1 MFNLDR
7 WQEIL
12 DTLWRNKLRSALTA
26 FSMAWGIFMLVLLL
40 GLGNGLSNGV
50 QQGFADDAT
59 NSVWIFTGTTSKPH
73 QGMPLG
79 RRVVLA
85 NRDIDRAD
93 RVPEIDHLTGRFSI
107 SNAAGV
113 DPKVSAGN
121 KVQSFDVRAVHPDHL
136 YLERSVMVYGRFLN
150 EPDLQQR
157 AKVAVVGV
165 DVAKFLYDEEAVVGR
180 WLQIGGV
187 AYQVVGVF
195 TDEGGEGERA
205 KVYIPISTAQSAYS
219 GGDRVNAMLFTVGDS
234 TVAETEQ
241 IIEGVRAQLAESH
254 KFDPQDKQ
262 ALRIRNNVEGF
273 QRFQGIFSMI
283 SLFVWVMGACTIV
296 AGVVGISNIMMIV
309 VRERTKEIGIRKAL
323 GAHPRHIIGSVV
335 QEAVALTAAAGYL
348 GLCSGVGLLALA
360 SSVIPKN
367 EMFADPSVDLG
378 VALAATAVLMIA
390 GTLAGLFPALAAA
403 KVNPIV
409 ALRDEG

>member
-1 MFNLDR
+1 MFNIDR

-12 DTLWRNKLRSALTA
+12 DTLWRNKLRSMLTA

-73 QGMPLG
+73 EGMPLG

-85 NRDIDRAD
+85 NRDIDRAHQ
-93 RVPEIDHLTGRFSI
+93 VSEIDHLTGRFSLN
-107 SNAAGV
+107 NAAGL

-121 KVQSFDVRAVHPDHL
+121 KAKSFDVRAVHPDHL
-136 YLERSVMVYGRFLN
+136 YLERTIMVYGRFLN
-150 EPDLQQR
+150 EPDIEQR
-157 AKVAVVGV
+157 AKVVVIGV
-165 DVAKFLYDEEAVVGR
+165 EVAKFLFDEESVVGR
-180 WLQIGGV
+180 WLKIGSV
-187 AYQVVGVF
+187 AYQIVGVF
-195 TDEGGEGERA
+195 TDDGGEGESA

-219 GGDRVNAMLFTVGDS
+219 GGDRVNAMLFTVGDAS
-234 TVAETEQ
+234 VEETER
-241 IIEGVRAQLAESH
+241 IVDKVRGQLAQSH
-254 KFDPQDKQ
+254 KFDPEDKQ
-262 ALRIRNNVEGF
+262 ALRIRNSVEQF
-273 QRFQGIFSMI
+273 QRFQAIFNMI
-283 SLFVWVMGACTIV
+283 SLFVWVMGAGTIV

-323 GAHPRHIIGSVV
+323 GAQPSHIIGSVV

-348 GLCSGVGLLALA
+348 GLCSGVGLLALI

-367 EMFADPSVDLG
+367 EMFAEPSIDLK
-378 VALAATAVLMIA
+378 VALAATAVLMIS